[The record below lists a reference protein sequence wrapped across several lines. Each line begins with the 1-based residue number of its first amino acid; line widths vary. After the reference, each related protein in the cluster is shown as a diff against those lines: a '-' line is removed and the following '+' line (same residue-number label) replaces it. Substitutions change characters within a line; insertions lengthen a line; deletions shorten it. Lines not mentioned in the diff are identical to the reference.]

1 MKHLIYA
8 VVCLLFLTSCFR
20 TSTPATPDVP
30 QEETPLFS
38 DTHIDNATTAALPSS
53 DLEAEGESEVSPD
66 SGEEV
71 LPDPTDIPEPELS
84 AAAVLPDTKGY
95 VAYIQNFPGNALP
108 WRVYR
113 HDQTNNATTLIYSG
127 VREISSVAV
136 SGDGTTFLI
145 TMRETTDATSD
156 FEVYELLVG
165 PNTVTK
171 LTDTTGNE
179 NNVSMSV
186 STLVYVWDGDNATNP
201 ALKNIF
207 LRTRANVSA
216 APTLRVLSPTLS
228 QYEPS
233 ISGDGNLI
241 ALIRKTTTGNALVLF
256 NISTNSYLV
265 LRSTTDVMRHPSPS
279 NGGTT
284 VAWLQNIGT
293 NNYLYRRNQ
302 TTNIVT
308 QILRTTSLVDHP
320 HLSEDGNYI
329 TYAQFS
335 TRLIVYTA
343 I

>member
-1 MKHLIYA
+1 
-8 VVCLLFLTSCFR
+8 
-20 TSTPATPDVP
+20 
-30 QEETPLFS
+30 
-38 DTHIDNATTAALPSS
+38 
-53 DLEAEGESEVSPD
+53 
-66 SGEEV
+66 

-136 SGDGTTFLI
+136 SGDGTTFLM

-207 LRTRANVSA
+207 LRTRAKCQCCPYPARSESYPV
-216 APTLRVLSPTLS
+216 TVRT
-228 QYEPS
+228 QYQ
-233 ISGDGNLI
+233 
-241 ALIRKTTTGNALVLF
+241 
-256 NISTNSYLV
+256 
-265 LRSTTDVMRHPSPS
+265 
-279 NGGTT
+279 
-284 VAWLQNIGT
+284 W
-293 NNYLYRRNQ
+293 
-302 TTNIVT
+302 
-308 QILRTTSLVDHP
+308 
-320 HLSEDGNYI
+320 
-329 TYAQFS
+329 
-335 TRLIVYTA
+335 
-343 I
+343 